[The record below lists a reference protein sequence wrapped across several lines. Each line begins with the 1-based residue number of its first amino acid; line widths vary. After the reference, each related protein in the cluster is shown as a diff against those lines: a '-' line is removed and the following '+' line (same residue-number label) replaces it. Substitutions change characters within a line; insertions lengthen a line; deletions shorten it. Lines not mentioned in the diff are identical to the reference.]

1 MGLVRHSVHDALS
14 RVLYNGTAQHVRG
27 LGRGSGGGEREV
39 TATNTTAIRG
49 AVHIAGSGA
58 RESEGVVEMC

>member
-27 LGRGSGGGEREV
+27 LGRGCGGSEREV
-39 TATNTTAIRG
+39 TTAIRG